1 MANNMVASLRNSW
14 KIPDLRKKM
23 LMTLLMLLIF
33 RLGTHIPVPGLSAA
47 ALAELAHGGNSLFG
61 YLNIISGG
69 AFSNASIFAMS
80 ISPYI
85 TASIIIQ
92 LLTIAIPKLEQLSK
106 EGEEGQKKIAQWTR
120 YGAVILDSYRL
131 PQCI

>member
-1 MANNMVASLRNSW
+1 MANNMVASIRNAW

-33 RLGTHIPVPGLSAA
+33 RFGTHIPVPGLSAT
-47 ALAELAHGGNSLFG
+47 ALSELAQGGNSLFG
-61 YLNIISGG
+61 FINIISGG

-80 ISPYI
+80 IQPYI

-92 LLTIAIPKLEQLSK
+92 LLTIAIPKLSSSLRKVSM
-106 EGEEGQKKIAQWTR
+106 EER
-120 YGAVILDSYRL
+120 
-131 PQCI
+131 